1 MKNPQSIE
9 PMVPEK
15 KAPGRRKI
23 LVWSAALLSG
33 LSLLRW
39 RMPKEKQSETVKML
53 TRDGKLVEVDKRLLP
68 GKKVKIND
76 KELLSWV
83 NKKK

>member
-1 MKNPQSIE
+1 ML
-9 PMVPEK
+9 PENK
-15 KAPGRRKI
+15 SPGRRKL
-23 LVWSAALLSG
+23 LVWSAAILSG
-33 LSLLRW
+33 VSLLRW
-39 RMPKEKQSETVKML
+39 ILPREKQPETVKML

-83 NKKK
+83 NKKNKN

>member
-1 MKNPQSIE
+1 ML
-9 PMVPEK
+9 PEK
-15 KAPGRRKI
+15 ETPSRRKI
-23 LVWSAALLSG
+23 LFWSAAILSG
-33 LSLLRW
+33 LSLFRW
-39 RMPKEKQSETVKML
+39 MIPKEKQTETVKML

>member
-1 MKNPQSIE
+1 ML
-9 PMVPEK
+9 PENK
-15 KAPGRRKI
+15 SPGRRKLI
-23 LVWSAALLSG
+23 VWSAAILSG
-33 LSLLRW
+33 LFLFRW
-39 RMPKEKQSETVKML
+39 MIPKENKAETVKML
-53 TRDGKLVEVDKRLLP
+53 TRDGKLVEVDKKLLP

>member
-1 MKNPQSIE
+1 MLTERKSPD
-9 PMVPEK
+9 
-15 KAPGRRKI
+15 RRKLLI
-23 LVWSAALLSG
+23 WSAALLSG
-33 LSLLRW
+33 LSLFRW
-39 RMPKEKQSETVKML
+39 RMPKEKQTETVKML
-53 TRDGKLVEVDKRLLP
+53 TRDGKLVEIDKTLLQ

>member
-1 MKNPQSIE
+1 MLTDSKYPN
-9 PMVPEK
+9 
-15 KAPGRRKI
+15 RRKL
-23 LVWSAALLSG
+23 LVWSAAILSG
-33 LSLLRW
+33 LSLFRW
-39 RMPKEKQSETVKML
+39 MMPKEKQTETVKML

-83 NKKK
+83 NKKNKN